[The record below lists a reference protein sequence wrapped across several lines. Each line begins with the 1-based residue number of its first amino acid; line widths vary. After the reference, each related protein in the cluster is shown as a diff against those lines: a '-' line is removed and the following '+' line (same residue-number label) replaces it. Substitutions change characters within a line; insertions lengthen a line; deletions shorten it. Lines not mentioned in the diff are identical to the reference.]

1 MVKAVADTICT
12 GIQLSE
18 HHIATTWHS
27 CYKFGKLMADY
38 GSGVEQGFF
47 FFFPSEG
54 RWLDSPGLHVEVS
67 LGNPKLLLMCWS
79 ALCMAATTISL

>member
-47 FFFPSEG
+47 FFSIRRSLVRFP
-54 RWLDSPGLHVEVS
+54 
-67 LGNPKLLLMCWS
+67 WS
-79 ALCMAATTISL
+79 ACRSVLGQPQTAPDVLVSTLHGSHYH

>member
-1 MVKAVADTICT
+1 
-12 GIQLSE
+12 
-18 HHIATTWHS
+18 
-27 CYKFGKLMADY
+27 MADY

-79 ALCMAATTISL
+79 ALCMAATTISLWMYVCIKLLWTKALESECRYNFAIHF